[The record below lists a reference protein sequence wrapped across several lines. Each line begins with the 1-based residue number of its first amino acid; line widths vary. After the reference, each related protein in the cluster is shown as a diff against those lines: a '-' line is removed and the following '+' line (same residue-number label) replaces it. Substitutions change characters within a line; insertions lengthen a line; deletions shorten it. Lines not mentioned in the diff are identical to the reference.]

1 MPILCKLTFIDHCNS
16 IPEAKS
22 PSPPSSPPPDKA
34 STPETGNM
42 NESDME
48 KALEKVFKRV
58 FGKIEK
64 RLDTLQNSIDEIQSL
79 ISTRGSSAGAIPG
92 PPACDRS
99 LLVLPLTMKDMTRLE
114 TAEEDSDI
122 RKLFVSGVVDV
133 VVGIEC
139 VSDCF
144 SLYSRSRH

>member
-1 MPILCKLTFIDHCNS
+1 
-16 IPEAKS
+16 
-22 PSPPSSPPPDKA
+22 
-34 STPETGNM
+34 M

-48 KALEKVFKRV
+48 KALEKVFKKV
-58 FGKIEK
+58 FGKIEQ
-64 RLDTLQNSIDEIQSL
+64 RLDTLQNSINEIQSL
-79 ISTRGSSAGAIPG
+79 ISTRGSSAGADLG
-92 PPACDRS
+92 PPASDRS

-122 RKLFVSGVVDV
+122 RKLFVSGVVFL

-144 SLYSRSRH
+144 SLSIPGQGID